1 VLRRRL
7 RRTAAVGVA
16 AASVVLALG
25 LLVGVAPG
33 AGSSEPTIRS
43 ANRARVDQH
52 EFPRTFSFWKC
63 TPKTDVARR
72 DMIAGPPYCNIALMR
87 RLNPKGIFLVFPSL
101 FPSGD
106 NPWNAGDL
114 GGMNVTY
121 GSGLWYW
128 REGYAWKNA
137 GCDELPGPVKLGCIR
152 PFNFDWDYMWNA
164 DGTLALVGNYAS
176 AHRGFNVA
184 DPMAKG
190 TRELVAKFFA
200 YTAKLSGLYAKGWD
214 GVFSDNWSYSA
225 IGLNWAYGPNLDTD
239 RDGKVDDIET
249 LRKRWNDGLNEVGN
263 RIRSY
268 LPGKIIAGNN
278 TWFPMWLGYRG
289 TDPQGWL
296 KASNATFV
304 EDITG
309 FYDRPTLLMRIASRW
324 LNFRDPAGLPRYV
337 IFQQDALTGPGR
349 FDRLSIPSGADPND
363 PKYMLD
369 PGVMRSMRWGVTL
382 ALMAGAYYEIIV
394 EHRHGTRWWYDEY
407 DGGNGIRR
415 RGYLGKA
422 LEPAVK
428 LEAGGV
434 WRRDF
439 EHGIA
444 LNNSTSETVTIDL
457 KKPFRRLRGTQ
468 NPRLNDGKVVT
479 RVTLPAHDGLI
490 LLKIKQT

>member
-1 VLRRRL
+1 MSRKLRKS
-7 RRTAAVGVA
+7 AAVGVA
-16 AASVVLALG
+16 VILGVAVLAVS
-25 LLVGVAPG
+25 VGVASDTSVSKR
-33 AGSSEPTIRS
+33 ATKS
-43 ANRARVDQH
+43 AQAVRVDQH
-52 EFPRTFSFWKC
+52 AFPRTFSFWKC
-63 TPKTDVARR
+63 SPENDVARR
-72 DMIAGPPYCNIALMR
+72 DMIAGPPNCNVNLMR
-87 RLNPKGIFLVFPSL
+87 RLNPKGVFLLFPSL

-106 NPWNAGDL
+106 NPWSAGDL

-121 GSGLWYW
+121 GSALWYW
-128 REGYAWKNA
+128 RQGYAWKDG
-137 GCDELPGPVKLGCIR
+137 GCDKLPGPVNLGCIR

-164 DGTLALVGNYAS
+164 NGVEARVGDYTG

-184 DPMAKG
+184 DPMGKG

-200 YTAKLSGLYAKGWD
+200 YTAKLSGLYTKGWD

-268 LPGKIIAGNN
+268 LPGKIVAGNN
-278 TWFPMWLGYRG
+278 TWFPMWLGYQG

-309 FYDRPTLLMRIASRW
+309 FYDRPELLLRTASRW
-324 LNFRDPAGLPRYV
+324 LTFKDPKGLPRYV
-337 IFQQDALTGPGR
+337 VFQQDALTGPGR
-349 FDRLSIPSGADPND
+349 FDRLSIPSSADPND
-363 PKYMLD
+363 PKYMLH
-369 PGVMRSMRWGVTL
+369 PGVMRSMRWGLTL
-382 ALMAGAYYEIIV
+382 ALMSGAYYEIIV
-394 EHRHGTRWWYDEY
+394 EQMHGTRWWYDEY
-407 DGGNGIRR
+407 DGGKGIRH
-415 RGYLGKA
+415 RGYLGNA
-422 LEPAVK
+422 LGPAVK

-468 NPRLNDGKVVT
+468 NPRLNDGRVVT
-479 RVTLPAHDGLI
+479 RVTLVAHDGLI
-490 LLKIKQT
+490 LLKIKQK